1 MHRRA
6 PSHTAR
12 LELRPFAADDKQEL
26 LALFR
31 DPHVRRYLLDDELV
45 DEAWV
50 EGEIRSSQERFLRG
64 GLGLLMARLRA
75 DGALVGF
82 AGLRP
87 FSEPEPQLIYGILPS
102 YTGKGIATELA
113 RAVVDA
119 AFLLCGAASLMAATD
134 APNTASAR
142 VLERLGFA
150 ESGRAPGPVQE
161 QLRFLLPRER
171 YRPRIRDA
179 SLSDRDAVRA
189 VLTAAFDRSAEAELV
204 EALEAGGHAV
214 ASLVATLGDEPVAH
228 ILFTELPL
236 CSPGDERRVRGVALA
251 PVAVRPDV
259 QKRGLG
265 AALIEAGLKTCRAR
279 GAEAAVVLGH
289 AAYYPRFGFSAQRAA
304 AIRAPWSGPS
314 FMALDLVPGALDG
327 GSLTAAYAP
336 PFLRSGTGS
345 D

>member
-1 MHRRA
+1 MRRCV
-6 PSHTAR
+6 PRYTAH
-12 LELRPFAADDKQEL
+12 LALCPFAAADSQEL

-45 DEAWV
+45 DMEWLQ
-50 EGEIRSSQERFLRG
+50 GEIRSSQERFDRCG
-64 GLGLLMARLRA
+64 IGLLTARQRS

-87 FSEPEPQLIYGILPS
+87 FTEPEPQLIYGILPA
-102 YTGKGIATELA
+102 YTGKGLATELA

-119 AFLLCGAASLMAATD
+119 AFLCCGAPSLLATTD
-134 APNTASAR
+134 APNTASVR

-150 ESGRAPGPVQE
+150 ASGRAPGPVHE
-161 QLRFLLPRER
+161 QLRFTLLQKD

-179 SLSDRDAVRA
+179 SPSDRDAVRA
-189 VLTAAFDRSAEAELV
+189 VVTAAFDRSAEADLV
-204 EALEAGGHAV
+204 EALEAGGHVV

-228 ILFTELPL
+228 ILFTELSL
-236 CSPGDERRVRGVALA
+236 DAPGEGRRVRGVALA
-251 PVAVRPDV
+251 PLAVRPDM

-265 AALIEAGLKTCRAR
+265 AALIEAGLVACRAR

-289 AAYYPRFGFSAQRAA
+289 AGYYPRFGFSVQRAA
-304 AIRAPWSGPS
+304 TLRAPWSGPS

-327 GSLTAAYAP
+327 GALNAIYAP
-336 PFLRSGTGS
+336 PFLIPATDSA
-345 D
+345 